1 MSKTKT
7 TTDLIA
13 SITELQNE
21 VQSLRKLSAL
31 ADKYTKMEFGYS
43 VKELH
48 EILRKHEN
56 FMRKAKERE
65 ATKQDEQ
72 L

>member
-1 MSKTKT
+1 MSKTRT
-7 TTDLIA
+7 TTDLIE

-21 VQSLRKLSAL
+21 VQALRRLSTL

-48 EILRKHEN
+48 EIIRKHEN
-56 FMRKAKERE
+56 FMKKAKERE
-65 ATKQDEQ
+65 TEKQSQQ